1 MLRRLF
7 LVLAIVATGVAQ
19 AQLRTLPG
27 DAKRGT
33 LSHVQGMTM
42 ELNGRRIDLTAG
54 AQIRDSRN
62 MIVLPTAVPRGVLVK
77 YQLGQDGKL
86 NRAWI
91 LSPQEAAQPDLA
103 R

>member
-1 MLRRLF
+1 MLRCLLF
-7 LVLAIVATGVAQ
+7 VLALAAAGAAQ

-33 LSHVQGMTM
+33 LSHAQGMTM
-42 ELNGRRIDLTAG
+42 QLNGTRVELSAG
-54 AQIRDSRN
+54 AQIRDGRN
-62 MIVLPTAVPRGVLVK
+62 MIVLPTAVPPGVAVK
-77 YQLGQDGKL
+77 YQLSADGKL

-91 LSPQEAAQPDLA
+91 LTPHEAAQPDLK